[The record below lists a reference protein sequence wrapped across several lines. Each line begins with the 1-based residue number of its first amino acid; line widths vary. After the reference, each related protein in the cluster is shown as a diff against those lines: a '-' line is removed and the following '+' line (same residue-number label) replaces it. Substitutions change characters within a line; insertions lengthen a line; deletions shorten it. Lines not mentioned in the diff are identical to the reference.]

1 MSYPETK
8 SKKPTAIAIDAS
20 LVIDG
25 SGVKFLKNIF
35 RLNFDCVIIL
45 TTCFERVVTDV
56 MPFKIKVE
64 DIGYSFRV
72 FSSLEEAKAEFEVSY
87 FQN

>member
-25 SGVKFLKNIF
+25 SDPKFLKNIF
-35 RLNFDCVIIL
+35 KLDFDCVIIL
-45 TTCFERVVTDV
+45 TTCFERIVTDV
-56 MPFKIKVE
+56 MPFKSKVE
-64 DIGYSFRV
+64 DIGYSFHV
-72 FSSLEEAKAEFEVSY
+72 FLSLEEAKAEFEVAY
-87 FQN
+87 FHD